1 MYVVNVKIDILSL
14 CSGNFC
20 VECVFIV
27 LQKVYIVL

>member
-1 MYVVNVKIDILSL
+1 MQIDTFSL